1 MNRST
6 HRDRMTAV
14 EAVNE
19 ARRCLQ
25 CDDPNC
31 NRGCPAGVDVREFVG
46 SMATG
51 NFRGAMRA
59 LKRCNTLPLSC
70 AYVCPV
76 ERQCEEHCRS
86 SELNYPITI
95 ARLQRFVSEYALD
108 HELLKEE
115 AVTQTGIRVA
125 VVGAGPAGLAAAA
138 DLRLAGHDVTL
149 FDARERPGGMLSSA
163 IPDDRLP
170 PDVVAREIGEVEQL
184 GATLR
189 CGQAVTDLD
198 ALFIEG
204 YAAVLIATGMWASA
218 RLGIEGGDL
227 PGILGAL
234 EMLESVKLGKGKPP
248 EMGKRVVVIGGGS
261 VAMDAARV
269 AYGLGADQ
277 VEIASLESPH
287 EMPGTREEIGHA
299 WELGVIFHSRVRP
312 VRYRDESGK
321 LTGVDFVRIDWREPG
336 RFTPDNA
343 VDRAGTAFF
352 LPAETVIEAI
362 GQRPDEPTHR
372 LIDGLELNRGR
383 LAVDRDTMMTRRE
396 GVFAA
401 GDIVADGGTTVVRSI
416 WEGKRAAAGI
426 DAYVRRMVRGA

>member
-1 MNRST
+1 MNRT
-6 HRDRMTAV
+6 TNRDRMTAV

-59 LKRCNTLPLSC
+59 LKQCNTLPLSC
-70 AYVCPV
+70 AFVCPV

-108 HELLKEE
+108 HELLKDEP
-115 AVTQTGIRVA
+115 VKQSGLRVA
-125 VVGAGPAGLAAAA
+125 VIGAGPAGLAAAA

-149 FDARERPGGMLSSA
+149 FDARERLGGMLSSA

-170 PDVVAREIGEVEQL
+170 PDVVARETEEIQQL
-184 GATLR
+184 GATVR
-189 CGQAVTDLD
+189 CSETVTDLD
-198 ALFIEG
+198 DLFADG
-204 YAAVLIATGMWASA
+204 FAAVLIATGLWSSA
-218 RLGIEGGDL
+218 RLGIEGRDL
-227 PGILGAL
+227 PGIVGAL
-234 EMLESVKLGKGKPP
+234 EVLEAVKRGKSKPP
-248 EMGKRVVVIGGGS
+248 TIGKRVIVIGGGS

-269 AYGLGADQ
+269 AYKLGADQ

-312 VRYRDESGK
+312 VRYRGESGK
-321 LTGVDFVRIDWREPG
+321 LTGADFVRIDWREPG

-343 VDRAGTAFF
+343 IDRTETEFF
-352 LPAETVIEAI
+352 LPADTVIEAI
-362 GQRPDEPTHR
+362 GQRTDEPTSK
-372 LIDGLELNRGR
+372 LIDGLNVDRGR
-383 LAVDRDTMMTRRE
+383 LAIDRDTMMTSRD

-401 GDIVADGGTTVVRSI
+401 GDIAVDGGTTVVRSI

-426 DAYVRRMVRGA
+426 DAYVRRATR